1 MVMLF
6 ATDHRSRGARFLL
19 ACSTLLACMAC
30 SGPMVGDRAEQS
42 PFAYTILGT
51 AQDAGMPHIG
61 CDQPI
66 CQQGRAE
73 RRHEAVAAVG
83 ISATQGWWLLDATP
97 DLPAQI
103 HAMGEMP
110 RGIFLTHAHIGHYT
124 GLMYLGREA
133 LGAKNMPVWCSPRM
147 ADFLR
152 NNGPW
157 NQLIELGQIEL
168 HLYHS
173 DQPVE
178 LEPGL
183 HLTPLP
189 VPHRDEYSDT
199 HAFLVENQTGGSV
212 LFVPDIDS
220 WSKWQRP
227 LSDFFQAGAH
237 LLLDATFYSADEL
250 PGRDLDEIPHPLVAQ
265 TMDLL
270 DQLKISAKWLN
281 SNEKKSPVVRF
292 LHLNHSNP
300 LWLVN
305 SPESLKLADRGY
317 FLAKSGDR
325 WAF

>member
-1 MVMLF
+1 MFFM
-6 ATDHRSRGARFLL
+6 AAPRSSGARLFL
-19 ACSTLLACMAC
+19 ACGAWATSLAC
-30 SGPMVGDRAEQS
+30 SGPTAQVQAKQS
-42 PFAYTILGT
+42 PYAYTILGT

-61 CDQPI
+61 CEQPI
-66 CQQGRAE
+66 CQQARANG
-73 RRHEAVAAVG
+73 RHEPVAAVG
-83 ISATQGWWLLDATP
+83 ISGTQGWWLLDATP

-103 HAMGEMP
+103 HTMGEMP

-157 NQLIELGQIEL
+157 NQLIKLKQIEL
-168 HLYHS
+168 HLFHS
-173 DQPVE
+173 DQAVD

-183 HLTPLP
+183 SLTPVP

-199 HAFLVENQTGGSV
+199 HAFLIQNQAGGSV

-220 WSKWQRP
+220 WSKWRHK
-227 LSDFFQAGAH
+227 LSEFFIPGAN
-237 LLLDATFYSADEL
+237 LLLDATFFSADEL
-250 PGRDLDEIPHPLVAQ
+250 PGRNLDEIPHPLVAH

-270 DQLKISAKWLN
+270 EKLEINTTD
-281 SNEKKSPVVRF
+281 SNFAEQMSPVVRF

-300 LWLVN
+300 LWLKN
-305 SPESLKLADRGY
+305 SPESLELADRGY
-317 FLAKSGDR
+317 YLAKRGDR